1 MRAFQ
6 LIRHGSAKDVF
17 KDVEVPK
24 PILKKEEDVLI
35 KVSAFGLNYADV
47 MARKGL
53 YRAAPPL
60 PSILG
65 YEVVGEIVE
74 VKDQTNKSWVG
85 KRVLA
90 MTRFG
95 GYAEYAKTNINGVVA
110 LPEDISDG
118 TALALATQY
127 CTAYFALCHE
137 IKLYPNETVLIHAA
151 SGGVGTALTQ
161 LAKWKGC
168 QVIGLTRS
176 PEKVKY
182 LKNNGV
188 DMPIVTTQS
197 DYKTEI
203 ESQSKKIKIAAIFN
217 AVGGKTIK
225 KDLTLLD
232 TNGKLVFFGIS
243 DRSNQRKGLFFTLWQ
258 LFKIGKFHPVFLLMK
273 SQGIIGLNL
282 LSIADEKPEKLKF
295 VLNELLKLA
304 QQKKI
309 NPVAEH
315 KFAWHELP
323 EAHDGFEKGKYTGK
337 IFIDLNGVS

>member
-35 KVSAFGLNYADV
+35 KVTAFGLNYADV

-53 YRAAPPL
+53 YRSAPAL

-65 YEVVGEIVE
+65 YEVVGEILE
-74 VKDQTNKSWVG
+74 VKDQTNKSWIG

-95 GYAEYAKTNINGVVA
+95 GYAEYAKTTINGVVA

-203 ESQSKKIKIAAIFN
+203 ESQSKKIKIAAVFN

-323 EAHDGFEKGKYTGK
+323 EVHDGFEKGKYTGK

>member
-74 VKDQTNKSWVG
+74 VKDQTNKSWIG

-110 LPEDISDG
+110 LAEDISDG

-168 QVIGLTRS
+168 HVIGLTRS

>member
-1 MRAFQ
+1 
-6 LIRHGSAKDVF
+6 
-17 KDVEVPK
+17 
-24 PILKKEEDVLI
+24 
-35 KVSAFGLNYADV
+35 
-47 MARKGL
+47 
-53 YRAAPPL
+53 
-60 PSILG
+60 
-65 YEVVGEIVE
+65 
-74 VKDQTNKSWVG
+74 
-85 KRVLA
+85 
-90 MTRFG
+90 
-95 GYAEYAKTNINGVVA
+95 
-110 LPEDISDG
+110 
-118 TALALATQY
+118 
-127 CTAYFALCHE
+127 
-137 IKLYPNETVLIHAA
+137 
-151 SGGVGTALTQ
+151 
-161 LAKWKGC
+161 
-168 QVIGLTRS
+168 
-176 PEKVKY
+176 
-182 LKNNGV
+182 
-188 DMPIVTTQS
+188 MPIVTTQS